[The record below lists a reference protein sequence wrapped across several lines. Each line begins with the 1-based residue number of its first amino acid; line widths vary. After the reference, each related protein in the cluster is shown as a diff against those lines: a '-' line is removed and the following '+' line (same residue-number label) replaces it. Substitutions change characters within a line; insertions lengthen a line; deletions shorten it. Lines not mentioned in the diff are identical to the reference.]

1 MLYKDG
7 VYKRKTVH
15 RLVATAFLPNPN
27 NEPQINHIDENK
39 RNNCV
44 SNLEWCDAKY
54 NNSCYTKNHR
64 KRVGKGRIVRNGKR
78 KKLKILQM
86 SLDGTPIKVW
96 ENSRTVFLETGMSD
110 WSVSQCCR
118 GIWKTAYGYKWQY
131 AN

>member
-96 ENSRTVFLETGMSD
+96 EN
-110 WSVSQCCR
+110 
-118 GIWKTAYGYKWQY
+118 
-131 AN
+131 